1 MKNDKSLVPHL
12 AFPPTLLA
20 VGFLLAGC
28 HYKALQGEKVSHSD
42 LGMYRGG
49 MAPCSTHPHPLP
61 HIPHTHTHTH
71 THSCTLHKTLTQSCT
86 NAEGDVMSKEEE
98 AM

>member
-28 HYKALQGEKVSHSD
+28 HYKALRGEKVSHSD
-42 LGMYRGG
+42 LGTYHRG
-49 MAPCSTHPHPLP
+49 MAPCTKHPHPP
-61 HIPHTHTHTH
+61 HPTPHSHIHTHTIPVIHR
-71 THSCTLHKTLTQSCT
+71 LMK
-86 NAEGDVMSKEEE
+86 GDAMSKEEE
-98 AM
+98 VT